1 MSTDLEILFLCSP
14 SDYPYGWLTAT
25 KKGKTVFTSQPQISI
40 QTYKSIANSLNTLLT
55 RGFLQTLMPVA
66 DDFYFDQPEMNSIIS
81 LTLSGLL
88 YPIAIS
94 NTPVKSSNFHEML
107 SSIHSSAEAK

>member
-25 KKGKTVFTSQPQISI
+25 KKGKTVFIAQPQILI

-55 RGFLQTLMPVA
+55 GGFLQKLTPVA
-66 DDFYFDQPEMNSIIS
+66 DDFYFDWPGINSIIS
-81 LTLSGLL
+81 LTLFWV
-88 YPIAIS
+88 IIS
-94 NTPVKSSNFHEML
+94 NSYL
-107 SSIHSSAEAK
+107 